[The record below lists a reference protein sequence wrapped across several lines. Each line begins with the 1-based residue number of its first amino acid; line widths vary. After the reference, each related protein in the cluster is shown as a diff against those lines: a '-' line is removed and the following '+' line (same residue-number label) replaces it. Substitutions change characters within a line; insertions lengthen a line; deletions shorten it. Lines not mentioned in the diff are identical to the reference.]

1 MWGEGKPNPNWVPL
15 CLGRGNVLHLI
26 WRPWILIG
34 MRHFKTIRGN
44 LKRTISCL
52 WWVEA
57 WHGPLSN
64 VNPIVETLVFKL
76 SLSWASL
83 VVTSLLYTCND
94 YIIIYLHYRFPHNL
108 NLILY
113 KFCFCFFFFI
123 SIYYINFVSAY
134 MLMFVE
140 GISAFLFICLFVHNN
155 FLVLYIIYLLC
166 NC

>member
-1 MWGEGKPNPNWVPL
+1 MS
-15 CLGRGNVLHLI
+15 CTFI

-44 LKRTISCL
+44 LKWTISCL

-94 YIIIYLHYRFPHNL
+94 YIIIIYLHYRFPHNL

-113 KFCFCFFFFI
+113 KFFFCFF
-123 SIYYINFVSAY
+123 YKYILYKFCFGLYVNVCRRNFCIP
-134 MLMFVE
+134 F
-140 GISAFLFICLFVHNN
+140 
-155 FLVLYIIYLLC
+155 YLSLC
-166 NC
+166 S